1 MIVRC
6 VLLPI
11 CVLWQVMV
19 LAQPVAAPKYELRGA
34 WISTVINLDW
44 PTRGASPQQQKTE
57 LLRIF
62 DDLKKAGI
70 NAVFFQVRSESDAF
84 YQSSLEPWSYYLT
97 GKQGQKP
104 NPFWDPLQF
113 AIDEAH
119 KRGMELH
126 VWFNPFR
133 AIRSLNSTYPKDSL
147 HVSVRHP
154 ELLITVRNVLMLD
167 PGIPAARQYIIDV
180 ATDIVKRYEIDGLHY
195 DDYFYPYEGMG
206 KEDTA
211 SFAKY
216 GNGLTLNAWRED
228 NINRL
233 VQELGAATAAL
244 KPLVK
249 YGVSPF
255 GIWRSGVPPGITGL
269 SGADVTYGNAVV
281 WLEKQWID
289 YLAPQLYWRFGGNQD
304 FEKLANWWKTQMN
317 GRHLYLGL
325 AIYRADPSTTGAA
338 ALYSPA
344 EIPNQIYFTRQKEI
358 PGVLMFRAA
367 NLSRLNSQ
375 GLADSLCNRIY
386 STPALTPIMSWKP
399 LEAPG
404 VAKNLQLIPVTNA
417 TNLSWSAPEATGR
430 QAKARMYA
438 IYRVQATQEP
448 FWLDAIQEP
457 KNLLAVTGATQY
469 QDRSIIDGAQYWYA
483 ITAVSGNSIESLPSS
498 FAPLSTS
505 TKTVVRKDFGIRE
518 VFPNPFNQQLH
529 IRYSIGAPGTLS
541 LRIYNTL
548 GQEMITLVDEERK
561 SAGDYEAVWIPA
573 KDAEPG
579 LYICVLEV
587 DRQKM
592 VHKVIKTP

>member
-1 MIVRC
+1 MIVHR
-6 VLLPI
+6 VLLPFFLLWH
-11 CVLWQVMV
+11 VLAI
-19 LAQPVAAPKYELRGA
+19 AQPVTAPKYELRGA

-44 PTRGASPQQQKTE
+44 PTRGASPQQQQTE

-62 DDLKKAGI
+62 DDLKKAGV
-70 NAVFFQVRSESDAF
+70 NAVFFQLRSESDAF

-126 VWFNPFR
+126 AWFNPFR
-133 AIRSLNSTYPKDSL
+133 VIRSLNATYPKDSL
-147 HVSVRHP
+147 HVSVRRP
-154 ELLITVRNVLMLD
+154 ELMITVRNVLMLD

-180 ATDIVKRYEIDGLHY
+180 ATDIVKRYDVDGLHY

-211 SFAKY
+211 SFNKY

-228 NINRL
+228 NINRF
-233 VQELGAATAAL
+233 VQELGAATLAL

-255 GIWRSGVPPGITGL
+255 GIWRSGVPPGISGL

-289 YLAPQLYWRFGGNQD
+289 YLSPQLYWRFGGNQD

-317 GRHLYLGL
+317 GRHLYPGI
-325 AIYRADPSTTGAA
+325 AIYRADPSTAGTA
-338 ALYSPA
+338 ALYSPS

-358 PGVLMFRAA
+358 PGVIMFRAA
-367 NLSRLNSQ
+367 NLSRLNTQ
-375 GLADSLCNRIY
+375 GLVDSLCNRIY
-386 STPALTPIMSWKP
+386 SNPALTPIMSWKP
-399 LEAPG
+399 LEAPS
-404 VAKNLQLIPVTNA
+404 VAKNLHLVPATNSI
-417 TNLSWSAPEATGR
+417 NLSWSAPEATGR

-438 IYRVQATQEP
+438 IYRVQGNQEP
-448 FWLDAIQEP
+448 FWLDAIQNP
-457 KNLLAVTGATQY
+457 KNLLAVTGSTQY
-469 QDRSIIDGAQYWYA
+469 QDRSIIDGVQYWYA

-498 FAPLSTS
+498 FAPLSTRIQAI
-505 TKTVVRKDFGIRE
+505 RKDFGIRE

-548 GQEMITLVDEERK
+548 GQEMITLVNEERK
-561 SAGDYEAVWIPA
+561 SAGDYEAVWVPTR
-573 KDAEPG
+573 DAEPG

-592 VHKVIKTP
+592 VHKVVKAP

>member
-1 MIVRC
+1 MIIRC

-11 CVLWQVMV
+11 CLCFALWG
-19 LAQPVAAPKYELRGA
+19 LAQPVAAPKYEFRGA

-44 PTRGASPQQQKTE
+44 PTRGASPQQQQTE

-62 DDLKKAGI
+62 DDLKKAGV
-70 NAVFFQVRSESDAF
+70 NAVFFQLRSESDAF
-84 YQSSLEPWSYYLT
+84 YQSALEPWSYYLT
-97 GKQGQKP
+97 GKQGQSP

-113 AIDEAH
+113 AIQEAH

-126 VWFNPFR
+126 AWFNPFR
-133 AIRSLNSTYPKDSL
+133 VIRSTNSTYPKDSL
-147 HVSVRHP
+147 HVSIRHP
-154 ELLITVRNVLMLD
+154 EWMMNIRNILLLD

-180 ATDIVKRYEIDGLHY
+180 ATDIVKRYDVDGLHY
-195 DDYFYPYEGMG
+195 DDYFYPYEGIG
-206 KEDTA
+206 NQDTA

-216 GNGLTLNAWRED
+216 GSGMTLNAWRED
-228 NINRL
+228 NINRF
-233 VQELGAATAAL
+233 VQELGAATYAL

-255 GIWRSGVPPGITGL
+255 GIWRSGVPPGISGL

-289 YLAPQLYWRFGGNQD
+289 YLAPQLYWKFGGNQD

-317 GRHLYLGL
+317 GRHLYPGI
-325 AIYRADPSTTGAA
+325 AIYRADPSTVGSA
-338 ALYSPA
+338 ALYSPS

-358 PGVLMFRAA
+358 PGVIMFRAA

-386 STPALTPIMSWKP
+386 SNPALTPVMPWKP
-399 LEAPG
+399 LDAPG
-404 VAKNLQLIPVTNA
+404 VAKNLHLVPATNSI
-417 TNLSWSAPEATGR
+417 NLSWSAPEANGR

-438 IYRVQATQEP
+438 IYRVQAEKEP
-448 FWLDAIQEP
+448 FWLLAMQEP
-457 KNLLAVTGATQY
+457 KNLLAVTGSTQY
-469 QDRSIIDGAQYWYA
+469 QDRSIIDGQQYWYA
-483 ITAVSGNSIESLPSS
+483 VSAVSGNSIESLPSS
-498 FAPLSTS
+498 FAPMS
-505 TKTVVRKDFGIRE
+505 TKTRVVRTDFGIRE
-518 VFPNPFNQQLH
+518 VFPNPFTQQLH

-541 LRIYNTL
+541 LRIYNAL
-548 GQEMITLVDEERK
+548 GQEMVTLVNEERK
-561 SAGDYEAVWIPA
+561 TAGDYEAVWIPEA
-573 KDAEPG
+573 SANTG

-592 VHKVIKTP
+592 VHKVVKAP

>member
-1 MIVRC
+1 MIVRR

-11 CVLWQVMV
+11 CLLWHVLVV
-19 LAQPVAAPKYELRGA
+19 AQPVAAPKYELRGA

-44 PTRGASPQQQKTE
+44 PTRGASPQQQQTE

-62 DDLKKAGI
+62 DDLKKAGV
-70 NAVFFQVRSESDAF
+70 NAVFFQLRSESDAF
-84 YQSSLEPWSYYLT
+84 YPSELEPWSYYLT
-97 GKQGQKP
+97 GKQGQSP

-113 AIDEAH
+113 AIQEAH

-126 VWFNPFR
+126 AWFNPFR
-133 AIRSLNSTYPKDSL
+133 VIRSLNSTYPKDSL
-147 HVSVRHP
+147 HVSIRRP
-154 ELLITVRNVLMLD
+154 ELMITVRNVLMLD

-180 ATDIVKRYEIDGLHY
+180 ATDIVKRYDVDGLHY

-211 SFAKY
+211 SFNKY

-228 NINRL
+228 NINRF
-233 VQELGAATAAL
+233 VQELGAATLAL

-255 GIWRSGVPPGITGL
+255 GIWRSGVPPGISGL

-289 YLAPQLYWRFGGNQD
+289 YLSPQLYWRFGGNQD

-317 GRHLYLGL
+317 GRHLYPGI
-325 AIYRADPSTTGAA
+325 AIYRADPSTAGTA
-338 ALYSPA
+338 ALYSPS

-358 PGVLMFRAA
+358 PGVIMFRAA
-367 NLSRLNSQ
+367 NLSRLNTQ
-375 GLADSLCNRIY
+375 GLVDSLCNRIY
-386 STPALTPIMSWKP
+386 SNPALTPIMPWKP

-404 VAKNLQLIPVTNA
+404 VAKNLHLVPATNSI
-417 TNLSWSAPEATGR
+417 NLSWSAPEETGR

-438 IYRVQATQEP
+438 IYRVQGAQEP
-448 FWLDAIQEP
+448 FWLDAIQDP
-457 KNLLAVTGATQY
+457 KNLLAVTGSTQY
-469 QDRSIIDGAQYWYA
+469 QDRSIIDGMQYWYA

-498 FAPLSTS
+498 FAPLSTR
-505 TKTVVRKDFGIRE
+505 TQAVRKDFGIRE

-561 SAGDYEAVWIPA
+561 SAGDYEAVWVPTR
-573 KDAEPG
+573 DAEPG

-592 VHKVIKTP
+592 VHKVVKAP

>member
-1 MIVRC
+1 MTVRC
-6 VLLPI
+6 VLSLI
-11 CVLWQVMV
+11 CSFWCALM

-44 PTRGASPQQQKTE
+44 PTRGASPQQQQSE

-62 DDLKKAGI
+62 DDLKKANV
-70 NAVFFQVRSESDAF
+70 NAVFFQLRSESDAF

-97 GKQGQKP
+97 GKQGQSP

-113 AIDEAH
+113 AIQEAH

-126 VWFNPFR
+126 AWFNPFR
-133 AIRSLNSTYPKDSL
+133 VIRSLNATYPKDST
-147 HVSVRHP
+147 HISVRHP
-154 ELLITVRNVLMLD
+154 ELTIVVRNVLMLD
-167 PGIPAARQYIIDV
+167 PGIPEARQHIINV
-180 ATDIVKRYEIDGLHY
+180 ATDIVKRYDVDGLHY

-211 SFAKY
+211 SFKKY

-228 NINRL
+228 NINRF
-233 VQELGAATAAL
+233 VQELGAATLAA

-249 YGVSPF
+249 YGISPF
-255 GIWRSGVPPGITGL
+255 GIWRSGVPPGISGL

-317 GRHLYLGL
+317 GRHLYPGI
-325 AIYRADPSTTGAA
+325 AIYRADPSTAGTA

-344 EIPNQIYFTRQKEI
+344 EIPNQIYFTRQKQI
-358 PGVLMFRAA
+358 PGVIMFRAA
-367 NLSRLNSQ
+367 NLSRLNTQ
-375 GLADSLCNRIY
+375 GLVDSLCNRIY
-386 STPALTPIMSWKP
+386 SNPALTPIMAWKS
-399 LEAPG
+399 LDAPG
-404 VAKNLQLIPVTNA
+404 VAKNLHLVPA
-417 TNLSWSAPEATGR
+417 TNSINLNWSAPEESSR

-438 IYRVQATQEP
+438 IYRVQGNKEP
-448 FWLDAIQEP
+448 FWLDAIQDP
-457 KNLLAVTGATQY
+457 KNLLAITGATQY
-469 QDRSIIDGAQYWYA
+469 QDRSIIDGVQYWYA

-498 FAPLSTS
+498 FTPLSTR
-505 TKTVVRKDFGIRE
+505 TTAVRKDFGIRE

-548 GQEMITLVDEERK
+548 GQEMVTLVDEERK
-561 SAGDYEAVWIPA
+561 SAGDYEAVWVPA
-573 KDAEPG
+573 RDTEPG

-587 DRQKM
+587 DRQRM